1 MEAFIEKPE
10 PGEVDV
16 NTINA
21 GTYVMEPEVLDLVPP
36 DVAVSVE
43 REVFPELVGNGL
55 YGRAERV
62 SWIDIG
68 TPQSYLEA
76 NLAEM
81 GQNGT
86 IDPSAVI
93 DPAAEVRDSV
103 VGAGR
108 HRRRRRQGD
117 AQRAAAG
124 RARRAG
130 GRGHRAGD
138 RDGRPGV
145 VDRDA
150 MQSAIAGLAGNL
162 REGDVIG
169 RAVGET
175 MPMPEAVVITGMGGS
190 AMGGELLRSL
200 IAGLCP
206 VPITRVR
213 GFGIPRWAGE
223 KTLVVCVS
231 YSGNTAETLSC
242 AQRAHAQNA
251 DLLAVGAGG
260 RLGELASEWGVPF
273 ARVPDGMQPRAA
285 LGYLFGATA
294 GAFAACGLAPDD
306 VAAEAAAGVEQVDL
320 EAARSLGERLA
331 PTVPLIYGSGPM
343 AAVAYRWK
351 TQLNENAKMHAF
363 SHAFPELDHNE
374 IVGWAGAPRDLFS
387 AVVLRDESEGP
398 EMRKMIEATCDLIG
412 ADAALVEQVRGAGGS
427 ASARA
432 FSMVAHGDWV
442 SYHAALARGE
452 DPMPVERIGELKR
465 RVARA

>member
-1 MEAFIEKPE
+1 
-10 PGEVDV
+10 
-16 NTINA
+16 
-21 GTYVMEPEVLDLVPP
+21 
-36 DVAVSVE
+36 
-43 REVFPELVGNGL
+43 
-55 YGRAERV
+55 
-62 SWIDIG
+62 
-68 TPQSYLEA
+68 
-76 NLAEM
+76 
-81 GQNGT
+81 
-86 IDPSAVI
+86 
-93 DPAAEVRDSV
+93 
-103 VGAGR
+103 
-108 HRRRRRQGD
+108 
-117 AQRAAAG
+117 
-124 RARRAG
+124 
-130 GRGHRAGD
+130 
-138 RDGRPGV
+138 
-145 VDRDA
+145 

-169 RAVGET
+169 RAVGAT

-260 RLGELASEWGVPF
+260 RLGELASEWGAPF
-273 ARVPDGMQPRAA
+273 ARVPDGMQPR
-285 LGYLFGATA
+285 
-294 GAFAACGLAPDD
+294 
-306 VAAEAAAGVEQVDL
+306 EAATGVEQVDL

-398 EMRKMIEATCDLIG
+398 EMRKMIDATCDLIG

-427 ASARA
+427 ARARA

-465 RVARA
+465 RVASP

>member
-1 MEAFIEKPE
+1 
-10 PGEVDV
+10 
-16 NTINA
+16 
-21 GTYVMEPEVLDLVPP
+21 
-36 DVAVSVE
+36 
-43 REVFPELVGNGL
+43 
-55 YGRAERV
+55 
-62 SWIDIG
+62 
-68 TPQSYLEA
+68 
-76 NLAEM
+76 
-81 GQNGT
+81 
-86 IDPSAVI
+86 
-93 DPAAEVRDSV
+93 
-103 VGAGR
+103 
-108 HRRRRRQGD
+108 
-117 AQRAAAG
+117 
-124 RARRAG
+124 
-130 GRGHRAGD
+130 
-138 RDGRPGV
+138 
-145 VDRDA
+145 

-223 KTLVVCVS
+223 RTLVVCVS

-260 RLGELASEWGVPF
+260 RLGELASEWGAPF

-398 EMRKMIEATCDLIG
+398 EMRKMIDATCDLIG

-465 RVARA
+465 RVAGP